1 MKIKSLLLVATTLAA
16 AATLGAAEKAAAG
29 PKGGRILAATPHPTE
44 FFVTPDRRVE
54 INFYDGTLK
63 PVGPGTQVVTVTA
76 EPKAG
81 RLVLELAE
89 TATGF
94 VSRNPL
100 PARDEVYRVVV
111 QVREAAS
118 APPKNFRIDL
128 KLDQCAECQH
138 AEYACTCA
146 GH

>member
-1 MKIKSLLLVATTLAA
+1 MKIKSLLLVAATLAA

-29 PKGGRILAATPHPTE
+29 PKGGRILTATPHPTE
-44 FFVTPDRRVE
+44 FFVTSDRKVE
-54 INFYDGTLK
+54 ITFYDGALK

-81 RLVLELAE
+81 RLVLELAK
-89 TATGF
+89 TAAGF
-94 VSRNPL
+94 VSTNPL
-100 PARDEVYRVVV
+100 PAGDEVYRVVV
-111 QVREAAS
+111 QVREAAG

-128 KLDQCAECQH
+128 SLDRCAECQH
-138 AEYACTCA
+138 AEYACICA